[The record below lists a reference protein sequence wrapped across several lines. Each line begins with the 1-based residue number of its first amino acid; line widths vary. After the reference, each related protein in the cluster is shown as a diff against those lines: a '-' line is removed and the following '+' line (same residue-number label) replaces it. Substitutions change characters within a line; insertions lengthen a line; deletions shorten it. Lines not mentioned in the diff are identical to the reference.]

1 MIRLHLC
8 GDNRKGYC
16 VSLPVT
22 VNYYVKQTVWASISI
37 HTCRSMTVYSLRVEL
52 SRTIVI
58 IVDHSPKS
66 WADAVNGL
74 KIVLKPYEY
83 TW

>member
-1 MIRLHLC
+1 
-8 GDNRKGYC
+8 
-16 VSLPVT
+16 
-22 VNYYVKQTVWASISI
+22 
-37 HTCRSMTVYSLRVEL
+37 MTVYSLRVEL